1 MKVVDHNA
9 TALSETDHVIVRQFN
24 KLLIA
29 HKKRVDTEEQNK
41 IWAEIGET
49 TIDALAVQY
58 KDAEARRALISADL
72 SQAQQ
77 AVDNLV
83 IQNDTL
89 IDAINSITHA
99 LNTEG
104 ITPNPISLNTLNKQ
118 AGMSQKEL
126 VTNRSKAV
134 GDLLAS
140 TFCEASDLAKDTLQH
155 QVHGI
160 AERLRE
166 AREEVWRKKM
176 ELDKA
181 ESLVKRIAYKREAKE
196 AVMKMMQQGQEGLF
210 SN

>member
-1 MKVVDHNA
+1 MKVVDYNA
-9 TALSETDHVIVRQFN
+9 TALSDNDHAIVREFN
-24 KLLIA
+24 NLLIA

-49 TIDALAVQY
+49 TIDALVVQY
-58 KDAEARRALISADL
+58 TDAETQRDLISADP

-89 IDAINSITHA
+89 VDAINSITHA
-99 LNTEG
+99 LNSEG
-104 ITPNPISLNTLNKQ
+104 ITPNPLQLNTLSKQ
-118 AGMSQKEL
+118 ASTSQKEL
-126 VTNRSKAV
+126 ITNRSKVV

-140 TFCEASDLAKDTLQH
+140 TFCEASDIAKDTLQR

-160 AERLRE
+160 AERVRE

-176 ELDKA
+176 DLDKA
-181 ESLVKRIAYKREAKE
+181 EGLVKRIAYKREAKE

>member
-1 MKVVDHNA
+1 MKVVDRNA
-9 TALSETDHVIVRQFN
+9 TALSDTDHAIVCEFN
-24 KLLIA
+24 KLLTA

-49 TIDALAVQY
+49 TIDALAIQY
-58 KDAEARRALISADL
+58 KDAETRRALISADL
-72 SQAQQ
+72 IQAQQ

-89 IDAINSITHA
+89 VDAINSITDA
-99 LNTEG
+99 LNCEG
-104 ITPNPISLNTLNKQ
+104 ITPSPIHLNTLSKQ
-118 AGMSQKEL
+118 DGTSQKEL
-126 VTNRSKAV
+126 ITNRSKAV

-140 TFCEASDLAKDTLQH
+140 TFCEASDIAKGPLQR

-160 AERLRE
+160 AERVRD

-196 AVMKMMQQGQEGLF
+196 AVLKMIQQGQEGLF
-210 SN
+210 SS